1 MCAFQMLEKH
11 VDNVEECT
19 MKESCTVASAVKSAW
34 CSVLQLTEAD
44 GMPAWC
50 FSDNEP
56 TAVKVGRDLH
66 MGSQRCE
73 PHIFGI
79 MVKRIFFHLTDDDQ
93 AAGGRTRARK
103 VPRHPAIFHRWE
115 KMRDIGLYYHIRRHR
130 HNHWKRYRN
139 SLEGLAS
146 QKGLGRECQ
155 RISLWSYVAPAAPSL
170 GKLQSAVPAWRH
182 GLISPDSS
190 APPFLRCATRS
201 AGRGRPQAGQRL
213 QVVLIF
219 SDGAS

>member
-56 TAVKVGRDLH
+56 TAVKVGRDLN
-66 MGSQRCE
+66 MGSLRCE

-79 MVKRIFFHLTDDDQ
+79 MVRRIIFQLKDDDQ
-93 AAGGRTRARK
+93 AAGGRK
-103 VPRHPAIFHRWE
+103 KLPKGPHHPAF
-115 KMRDIGLYYHIRRHR
+115 
-130 HNHWKRYRN
+130 
-139 SLEGLAS
+139 
-146 QKGLGRECQ
+146 
-155 RISLWSYVAPAAPSL
+155 V
-170 GKLQSAVPAWRH
+170 
-182 GLISPDSS
+182 SPDMIKH
-190 APPFLRCATRS
+190 AYCDLVANLRLWREVRT
-201 AGRGRPQAGQRL
+201 QM
-213 QVVLIF
+213 F
-219 SDGAS
+219 